1 MKPLHTLCLVSAA
14 LLALSGVQPS
24 KAADADRSIVV
35 AQRTTLGGTNEA
47 AEQAKQKALER
58 SQQAADKAKAKSKA
72 EAKKRADA
80 KRKAEERAK
89 AKAEAQRKAEEKAKA
104 TAEAEARKQADAKR
118 KAEER
123 AKAKAEARRKAQE
136 KARDRAEAKRK
147 AEESAKARA
156 DERDKARAEAERK
169 AEERAK
175 ARAEAKQKEKAEADA
190 KRKARERAKAEAE
203 AQRKADEKAKAAAE
217 QEQQEQE
224 RQRSGRDERRRD
236 GRDRDRARRD
246 GQRAPEQEGSD
257 SRVRLGA
264 PPPPT
269 KPRDANDFIRR
280 NRNTPERNLTDLR
293 RERRETREGNRRVIQ
308 EGDRTI
314 VREGRRS
321 FIRHNESDR
330 FAVGAR
336 DVRVNRRGGET
347 TTIVVRP
354 NGVQI
359 ISVTDRDGDLIRR
372 VRRDSNGR
380 EIVLINNRFAGRRD
394 RGRHVDVR
402 RPRRERH
409 RRHIVEAHRASLE
422 DILWALTAV
431 PIATLDRRYTL
442 EQVRY
447 SDPLRDYMPRVDL
460 DIHFDSGSWQL
471 TPDQIDKL
479 SVIARGLNRAIDRD
493 PRELYMVE
501 GYTDAVG
508 DPIDNLSLSDRRAEA
523 VAVALTEGF
532 GVPPENLVTQGYGE
546 DYLKVPTPG
555 PSRVNRRVAIR
566 RITPLVAE
574 VDRR

>member
-1 MKPLHTLCLVSAA
+1 MKSSHTLCLVIAA
-14 LLALSGVQPS
+14 LLALTGVQPS
-24 KAADADRSIVV
+24 KAADADRSFVV
-35 AQRTTLGGTNEA
+35 AQRTTLGSTNEA
-47 AEQAKQKALER
+47 TDKAKQKALER
-58 SQQAADKAKAKSKA
+58 SQQAADKAKAKAKA

-89 AKAEAQRKAEEKAKA
+89 TKAEAKRMAGEKAKA
-104 TAEAEARKQADAKR
+104 RAEAKRRAEERASARAEAKAKARAEAKAKKQAEAKR

-123 AKAKAEARRKAQE
+123 AKAKAEAK
-136 KARDRAEAKRK
+136 
-147 AEESAKARA
+147 
-156 DERDKARAEAERK
+156 RK
-169 AEERAK
+169 AEERAR
-175 ARAEAKQKEKAEADA
+175 ARSEAKQKEKAEADA
-190 KRKARERAKAEAE
+190 KRKTKAETEAKRKADKKATAEAE
-203 AQRKADEKAKAAAE
+203 AQQKAKDKAEAAAE
-217 QEQQEQE
+217 QKQREQE
-224 RQRSGRDERRRD
+224 RQRSRREDLWRDSHD
-236 GRDRDRARRD
+236 SDRARRD
-246 GQRAPEQEGSD
+246 RQEEPKQEG

-264 PPPPT
+264 PPT
-269 KPRDANDFIRR
+269 RPRDANDFIRR
-280 NRNTPERNLTDLR
+280 DRNAPRRNNLSDLR
-293 RERRETREGNRRVIQ
+293 RERRETRDGDRLVIR

-314 VREGRRS
+314 VRDGGRS
-321 FIRHNESDR
+321 FIRHNEADR

-336 DVRVNRRGGET
+336 DVRVSRRNGET

-359 ISVTDRDGDLIRR
+359 ISITDRDGDLIRR

-380 EIVLINNRFAGRRD
+380 EIVLIDNRFAGRR
-394 RGRHVDVR
+394 GRDHDWRVDVR
-402 RPRRERH
+402 RPRYRG
-409 RRHIVEAHRASLE
+409 RRDRYVVDAGRANLE
-422 DILWALTAV
+422 DILWALTAA

-442 EQVRY
+442 EEVRY

-493 PRELYMVE
+493 RQELYMVE
-501 GYTDAVG
+501 GHTDAVG
-508 DPIDNLSLSDRRAEA
+508 NPIDNLSLSDRRAES
-523 VAVALTEGF
+523 VAIALTEGF

-574 VDRR
+574 ADAR

>member
-1 MKPLHTLCLVSAA
+1 MKPLHTLCLVSAT
-14 LLALSGVQPS
+14 LLALTGVQPS
-24 KAADADRSIVV
+24 KAADSDRSFVV

-47 AEQAKQKALER
+47 TEQAKQKAKER
-58 SQQAADKAKAKSKA
+58 AQQAADKAKAEAEAQAKKIDEARRKAEEKAKARAEAKRKAEERAKARADAKAKAKA
-72 EAKKRADA
+72 EAEARKQVDA

-89 AKAEAQRKAEEKAKA
+89 AKAEAKRKAEERDRARAESKRKAEEKARSR
-104 TAEAEARKQADAKR
+104 AEARQKEKADADAKR
-118 KAEER
+118 K
-123 AKAKAEARRKAQE
+123 
-136 KARDRAEAKRK
+136 
-147 AEESAKARA
+147 
-156 DERDKARAEAERK
+156 
-169 AEERAK
+169 
-175 ARAEAKQKEKAEADA
+175 
-190 KRKARERAKAEAE
+190 AKAEAE
-203 AQRKADEKAKAAAE
+203 AQRKAEEKAKSATEQKQRE
-217 QEQQEQE
+217 QES
-224 RQRSGRDERRRD
+224 QRSGRDERRRD

-336 DVRVNRRGGET
+336 DVRVNRRDGET

-402 RPRRERH
+402 RPRRERY
-409 RRHIVEAHRASLE
+409 RRHIVEADRASLE

-574 VDRR
+574 ADNR